1 MNPVMFLKA
10 SVLANAC
17 NDIATEKDDAIS
29 SLFHEDGIM
38 EENVKADRAH
48 DLEYYAKVVQAQSPL
63 ESYHKSDVPFV
74 YPTDCL

>member
-38 EENVKADRAH
+38 EENVK
-48 DLEYYAKVVQAQSPL
+48 VGG
-63 ESYHKSDVPFV
+63 
-74 YPTDCL
+74 